1 MKRLLLSVAVLLVLM
16 LSGCA
21 LNQRAQVEAL
31 SKFNYD
37 VTSVQN
43 MRIAGREISSFE
55 TDGGI
60 SLSSLPGL
68 AVALLT
74 KDLPLEATVNLQMTN
89 PTTTTTKINEFKYL
103 IEIGGKP
110 LFEGAVNENINLAQG
125 QSMIVP
131 LTFRANLFGVAQEQ
145 GVEKLLSD
153 LFTRKSNALLALK
166 IKPSVRIGNKNFF
179 YPGYITVDKDFGK
192 SLSKSVSKGLEKLQ

>member
-1 MKRLLLSVAVLLVLM
+1 MKRLILSVAVLLVLM

>member
-55 TDGGI
+55 ADGGI

-74 KDLPLEATVNLQMTN
+74 KDIPLEATVNLQMTN

>member
-1 MKRLLLSVAVLLVLM
+1 G
-16 LSGCA
+16 GCA

-31 SKFNYD
+31 SMFNYD
-37 VTSVQN
+37 VTSVRN

-55 TDGGI
+55 ADGGI

-103 IEIGGKP
+103 IEIGVKP
-110 LFEGAVNENINLAQG
+110 LFEGSVNENIYLEQG
-125 QSMIVP
+125 QSMIVSINVTVT
-131 LTFRANLFGVAQEQ
+131 LYILAQDQVVQYQYRA
-145 GVEKLLSD
+145 
-153 LFTRKSNALLALK
+153 
-166 IKPSVRIGNKNFF
+166 
-179 YPGYITVDKDFGK
+179 
-192 SLSKSVSKGLEKLQ
+192 

>member
-31 SKFNYD
+31 RKFNYD

-55 TDGGI
+55 ADGGI